1 MGALFVARVSSGRCF
16 ARFARMVD
24 LSWGN
29 LFLRFEKWL
38 PTHVKNF
45 KRHYFTLAL
54 AFSPY
59 NLSSVNEGFAEL
71 EIPNYI

>member
-1 MGALFVARVSSGRCF
+1 
-16 ARFARMVD
+16 
-24 LSWGN
+24 
-29 LFLRFEKWL
+29 LRFEKRL
-38 PTHVKNF
+38 PTHVKNL
-45 KRHYFTLAL
+45 KRHYFPLAL